1 LRSTPVIVT
10 HTPSFEAEDR
20 EARGLLKDLHSRRP
34 GVYWLDLLLTSI
46 LGWTAFVIAAR
57 TPLSPAML
65 LCAAIAVFA
74 LYRALCFLHEIT
86 HFNKRSMR
94 GFETMWNAL
103 IGFPLLMPS
112 FIYAGVHQ
120 AHHNLASYG
129 TSNDP
134 EYLPFAQSS
143 GMTLVFALQSFLI
156 PAALA
161 ARFLILSP
169 VGLVLPR
176 FQRWLAVHASALT
189 MNLSYKREMTPGLL
203 RRIRLGSALILVLWL
218 TAAALLPLRVFVLWF
233 GVVSVAS
240 FINTLRT
247 LAAHRYEGEGSPVD
261 RSGQLSDSIDVPGRF
276 WTELW
281 APVGLR
287 YHALHHYFPGL
298 PYHNLGEAHRRLVE
312 SLPAGSVYRAST
324 RPSLLASLTALVSSK
339 RAVR

>member
-1 LRSTPVIVT
+1 MTPVVAAI
-10 HTPSFEAEDR
+10 SFEAEDR
-20 EARGLLKDLHSRRP
+20 EARNLLKDLHSPRP
-34 GVYWLDLLLTSI
+34 AFYWLDLLLTSA

-57 TPLSPAML
+57 TPFSLGML
-65 LCAAIAVFA
+65 QCAAIAVFA
-74 LYRALCFLHEIT
+74 LYRGLAFLHEIT
-86 HFNKRSMR
+86 HFKTRSLR
-94 GFETMWNAL
+94 GFEAAWNAL

-112 FIYAGVHQ
+112 FIYVGVHQ
-120 AHHNLASYG
+120 SHHSLASYG

-134 EYLPFAQSS
+134 EYLPFAKSS
-143 GMTLVFALQSFLI
+143 CMTLVFAMESFLI

-161 ARFLILSP
+161 IRFLVLSP
-169 VGLVLPR
+169 IGLVVPR

-189 MNLSYKREMTPGLL
+189 MNFSYKRDATPGLL
-203 RRIRLGSALILVLWL
+203 KRMRFGSVLILLLWL
-218 TAAALLPLRVFVLWF
+218 TAAVFLPLHVFALWF

-247 LAAHRYEGEGSPVD
+247 LAAHRYEGEGNPVD
-261 RSGQLSDSIDVPGRF
+261 RSGQLRDSIDIPGSI

-298 PYHNLGEAHRRLVE
+298 PYHNLAEAHRRLVDA
-312 SLPAGSVYRAST
+312 LPAESVYRAST
-324 RPSLLASLTALVSSK
+324 SSGLLASLSALITNK